1 VLKSS
6 EASAVKAPPLR
17 KDIGV
22 QVSCKYYDKVI
33 QTKSECQDRSV
44 QPQFSYEQIS
54 AQALPALRDQAIQ
67 VGIKYKDSYTQSA
80 IQSTD
85 YTTQTAFIKEGWK
98 ARTESKQGLPEAK
111 GKRSFHDQASQTDCH
126 KVPVERTPT
135 PIESDLLGSVR
146 TVNSKEEFKQAVR
159 PKDIVLSAN
168 PASHSSTDCAFSTA
182 RDCSTASQT
191 RRNSLLG
198 IGVSLQ
204 PQTITINFPAGVKVH
219 MLQRVRGGKIILDPG
234 ALPRATSS
242 EALAQGEVYT
252 PGYVREEESNPFDR
266 CSPHV
271 SCSPCSSPSSCS
283 SLARTTTSRPKADA
297 ATSATLEDS
306 HRSEAKQD
314 SALQTHHTADE
325 ADSQKSAT
333 NTQADSRAGGVA
345 RSPSSLPELS
355 DTIASSTHA
364 ARRADVHGKR
374 RASSVSYW
382 FESREEDPRGFGSD
396 SLTRP
401 QTLAQFRSVPLIRV
415 QRPSTDT
422 EMVFGLGTRA
432 VKPSRS
438 ASPLPSAREV
448 PALPATDAALR
459 AIELPTGS
467 KGHRKHINER
477 LTDRMSKQAVPVDNS
492 TGGKTGVRARVKR
505 KGSNIG
511 RKGRK
516 KIIFRKKV
524 LRMLLGKELAETVSQ
539 TLSTTENVAP
549 PAAASAQP
557 SDVVSSTAAPTS
569 AVPKTPLPTPA
580 LPLGVI
586 PLAPAQLDGADATV
600 GPEQP
605 YMAGDLDAEETPL
618 IPALDGLHEG
628 IKAEYAAK
636 KEIRLRRKQDRH
648 RKKEERRNDKYEQA
662 KTNLEALTST
672 PCLKCGGQRAY
683 ILNFA

>member
-1 VLKSS
+1 MLKSS
-6 EASAVKAPPLR
+6 EASAVKAPPLL

-22 QVSCKYYDKVI
+22 QVSCKYYDKAT

-44 QPQFSYEQIS
+44 QQEYLYEQTP
-54 AQALPALRDQAIQ
+54 AQAFPALREQTIQ
-67 VGIKYKDSYTQSA
+67 VGGKYKDSYTQYA

-85 YTTQTAFIKEGWK
+85 CTTQTASIKEGWK
-98 ARTESKQGLPEAK
+98 ARTESQRGLPEAK
-111 GKRSFHDQASQTDCH
+111 GKRSFHNQASQTDCH
-126 KVPVERTPT
+126 KVPVERNPT
-135 PIESDLLGSVR
+135 QIESELLGSVH
-146 TVNSKEEFKQAVR
+146 TVNSKEELKQAVSPR
-159 PKDIVLSAN
+159 DIVLGAN
-168 PASHSSTDCAFSTA
+168 PASHSSTDCAFFTA

-198 IGVSLQ
+198 IGVSLE
-204 PQTITINFPAGVKVH
+204 PHTITINFPAGVKVH

-234 ALPRATSS
+234 TLPRATSS

-252 PGYVREEESNPFDR
+252 PGYVCEEESNPFDR
-266 CSPHV
+266 CSPHA

-283 SLARTTTSRPKADA
+283 SLARTTTSRRKADVA
-297 ATSATLEDS
+297 QASATVQES
-306 HRSEAKQD
+306 HHTEAEQDPTLQNQD
-314 SALQTHHTADE
+314 SSGE
-325 ADSQKSAT
+325 ANSQQDLAT
-333 NTQADSRAGGVA
+333 NTQPDSQTGGVA
-345 RSPSSLPELS
+345 HSSSSLPELS
-355 DTIASSTHA
+355 DTGVLGTHA
-364 ARRADVHGKR
+364 ARRADVNGKR

-382 FESREEDPRGFGSD
+382 FESREEDPKGFGSD

-401 QTLAQFRSVPLIRV
+401 QTLAQFRSVPIIRV

-438 ASPLPSAREV
+438 ASPLPSARVV
-448 PALPATDAALR
+448 PALPANDAALG
-459 AIELPTGS
+459 ALELPTGS
-467 KGHRKHINER
+467 KGHRKHIHER
-477 LTDRMSKQAVPVDNS
+477 LTDRMSKQAVPVDSS
-492 TGGKTGVRARVKR
+492 TKTKPGVRARVKR
-505 KGSNIG
+505 KGSNVG

-539 TLSTTENVAP
+539 TLSTTDNVAP
-549 PAAASAQP
+549 AAVPSAQP

-580 LPLGVI
+580 LPEPALPLGAT

-605 YMAGDLDAEETPL
+605 YMAGDLDAEEMPL
-618 IPALDGLHEG
+618 IPALDGLQER
-628 IKAEYAAK
+628 KAKYAAK
-636 KEIRLRRKQDRH
+636 KEIRH
-648 RKKEERRNDKYEQA
+648 RKKEEKRNDKYEQA

-672 PCLKCGGQRAY
+672 PCLKCSGQRAY
-683 ILNFA
+683 ILNFV